1 MVTGA
6 AKLNG
11 VLGIEATE
19 LVPVD
24 ALGTCIRLTPQ
35 EFLDTPNLLP
45 RETSRTGRLNT
56 ALLGFRLGGYSYGS
70 ASWSSQELSQQQQ
83 GKKIAADVQ
92 WKQVRRREELRLRGD
107 LFQVQQPETFA
118 GLLRR
123 LDVAR
128 MVLLVA
134 AGWIEEG
141 CARKSSEK
149 ETQRFRRIWW
159 S

>member
-83 GKKIAADVQ
+83 GKKIAQTDQHQTNLAFDVTTGPTCSGS
-92 WKQVRRREELRLRGD
+92 KC
-107 LFQVQQPETFA
+107 A
-118 GLLRR
+118 
-123 LDVAR
+123 VAR
-128 MVLLVA
+128 NCDCEV
-134 AGWIEEG
+134 ISFRCSSQRRSRG
-141 CARKSSEK
+141 CSVDLM
-149 ETQRFRRIWW
+149 
-159 S
+159 